1 MIRKIIVSVVIVA
14 ASSLLA
20 DITPQPTSTP
30 VQLQQD
36 ITTEEYWTDRGYE
49 LVDRWWCAGEN
60 IMVQLYK
67 DHEMITIDY
76 EEHEVWSCYGG
87 YDGCYVDFLDE
98 AKVLHTW
105 E

>member
-20 DITPQPTSTP
+20 DLTPQPTSTP

-49 LVDRWWCAGEN
+49 KVSSVWCAGELVT
-60 IMVQLYK
+60 VQLYK
-67 DHEMITIDY
+67 DHERITISY
-76 EEHEVWSCYGG
+76 EDHEVWSCYGN
-87 YDGCYVDFLDE
+87 YDVCYVDFLDE
-98 AKVLHTW
+98 AKVLYTW